1 MSELSTTQTELVETT
16 NNCENKPTA
25 MELILERALDND
37 VDLDRLKRL
46 LELREQEIKRQER
59 QNFVR
64 DLSAMQMEYK
74 DIEQNAINKHT
85 KSKYATLDQYI
96 DAVKEGLATYNF
108 ALFVRIKNQTEKN
121 ITIEITLSHP
131 SGNQISTEGTFPID
145 NAGSK
150 NNIQSVGSTITYAR
164 RYLLGM
170 LLNVASKEDDTDGQ
184 TQAKEDDTNNQ
195 KVSSKQIKQIEE
207 LIEQTESDK
216 NKLLSYAKVEKLTDM
231 SCETADDVLKILES
245 KPRIQR
251 EGALE
256 YLPPQEKTYVPIQD
270 AEYIHV
276 QDIEYAPQE
285 QRTAM

>member
-1 MSELSTTQTELVETT
+1 MSEQNTNLIEIEETHHLAVEQTVMERIL
-16 NNCENKPTA
+16 NKA
-25 MELILERALDND
+25 LDSDVDMDRLERLLD
-37 VDLDRLKRL
+37 
-46 LELREQEIKRQER
+46 LREQEIKRQER

-64 DLSAMQMEYK
+64 DLSAVQMAYK
-74 DIEQNAINKHT
+74 NIEQNAINNHT
-85 KSKYATLDQYI
+85 NSKYATLDQYI
-96 DAVKEGLATYNF
+96 DAVKDGLATYKF
-108 ALFVRIKNQTEKN
+108 ALFYRIKNQTEKN
-121 ITIEITLSHP
+121 VTIEITLSHP
-131 SGNQISTEGTFPID
+131 SGNEISTEGTFPID
-145 NAGSK
+145 STGSK
-150 NNIQSVGSTITYAR
+150 NSIQSLGSTLTYAR

-170 LLNVASKEDDTDGQ
+170 LLNLASKEDDTDGQ
-184 TQAKEDDTNNQ
+184 MQAKEDDTNNQ

-251 EGALE
+251 ESALQS
-256 YLPPQEKTYVPIQD
+256 LPPQEKTYVPIQD

-285 QRTAM
+285 QRTAV